1 MEAEVDQD
9 AEITAEN
16 FANEAGENGGKS
28 IGGKT
33 AQSVKADWKLEIE
46 RVTPLFISKPEND
59 TTNWRAHTQRTD
71 YYLGSIHENMDTTE
85 KLLLNLNEEV
95 QQTIEKIVS
104 RENYLNSQFSSEV
117 QAAKLTF
124 CRLTA

>member
-1 MEAEVDQD
+1 VEAEVDQD

-28 IGGKT
+28 IGGKSK
-33 AQSVKADWKLEIE
+33 SVKADWKLEIE
-46 RVTPLFISKPEND
+46 RVTSLFISKPEND
-59 TTNWRAHTQRTD
+59 TTNWRAHTERTD
-71 YYLGSIHENMDTTE
+71 YYLGSINENMDTTE
-85 KLLLNLNEEV
+85 KLLLNLDEEV
-95 QQTIEKIVS
+95 QQTTEKIVS

-124 CRLTA
+124 CVD